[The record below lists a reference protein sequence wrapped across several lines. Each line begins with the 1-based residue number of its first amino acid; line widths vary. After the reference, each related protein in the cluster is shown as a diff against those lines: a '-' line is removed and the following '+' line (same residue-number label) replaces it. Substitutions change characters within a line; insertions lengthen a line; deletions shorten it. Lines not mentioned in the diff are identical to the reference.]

1 MALFEFETYNQFLN
15 KNDYE
20 GAANYASKS
29 YFKDKTQQAK
39 MLDNIKI
46 LRNKGRIYTGM
57 MTRANED
64 QKQALAFKTA
74 MDNGTP
80 LDIKNKYYKSYV
92 DGVNNLF
99 GTNATSIA
107 IEFDSAKNKKYGRI
121 PIISKA
127 MDLIGGE
134 GAGDIDWLVKDED
147 YGFSGFQQF
156 LSNMGYSDDA
166 SGMQA
171 FNKLG
176 LKQETVNGK
185 TRLTISKDNPNLY
198 KVMMALNNV
207 DTNHLPGNGNK
218 AIEQGIRGEKR
229 FKLAGVDR
237 NGKLINLQ
245 NGNQRYSES
254 QSISWNKNHPI
265 LSAIKKHPK
274 LSIINNTIGLT
285 GSDLTITD
293 RSVSDDYFV
302 NPDYAYNPTI
312 YDYFH
317 ERNKSDIRD
326 QFGVIED
333 VIQKSKNIE
342 TELTN
347 KEAER
352 QKDLIMSTTVS
363 GSLGAS
369 MARLEYDFSQG
380 KVDSQSYNIHKK
392 ALEDHYENLLSAA
405 DMTQYNVYASTFGDD
420 DDEEGN
426 VKHQLD
432 TKNRELLNDVIAGA
446 IGNNKLRFSAA
457 IMGNMSGT
465 EITILPKTD
474 KDGNPVG
481 KPIKIFVEDLFKG
494 SVEQSLSRDTK
505 MRALKELNGMEYYGY
520 RYTIPALGDSEGG
533 ELGIEPGAEQAYL
546 LHKDGTK
553 TWVDKSKAQDLINRA
568 EILTDFIDAA
578 NQTFF
583 DEDGNFKNNVN
594 IEAEVSNWANGAAQE
609 LYAATYNR
617 AEYLQNNGLD
627 NSYELDYLK
636 NKYTLIRNYILNSV
650 GYFDSKY

>member
-265 LSAIKKHPK
+265 LAGIS
-274 LSIINNTIGLT
+274 NTIGLVD
-285 GSDLTITD
+285 SDLTITD
-293 RSVSDDYFV
+293 RSISDDYFV

-312 YDYFH
+312 PELINDDNH
-317 ERNKSDIRD
+317 ERNKSNIRD

-380 KVDSQSYNIHKK
+380 KVDSQSYNVYKK

-405 DMTQYNVYASTFGDD
+405 DMTQYNVYASTFDDD

-553 TWVDKSKAQDLINRA
+553 TWVDKSKAQDMINRA